1 MMPAK
6 YRLRR
11 RGDVA
16 QVLSKGKKTPSG
28 SVVLHWLPQTNS
40 EVSQVAFTVSKKV
53 GNSVQ
58 RHRVTRVLRHIMMT
72 EITQLSNPKAI
83 VVRALSNAA
92 STPTENL
99 KRDIQ
104 TGISKVNA
112 NV

>member
-1 MMPAK
+1 
-6 YRLRR
+6 
-11 RGDVA
+11 
-16 QVLSKGKKTPSG
+16 
-28 SVVLHWLPQTNS
+28 
-40 EVSQVAFTVSKKV
+40 
-53 GNSVQ
+53 
-58 RHRVTRVLRHIMMT
+58 MMT
-72 EITQLSNPKAI
+72 EITQLNNPNAI

>member
-1 MMPAK
+1 
-6 YRLRR
+6 
-11 RGDVA
+11 VA
-16 QVLSKGKKTPSG
+16 HVLSKGLKIPSG

-72 EITQLSNPKAI
+72 EITQLNNPKAI

-104 TGISKVNA
+104 AGISKVNA